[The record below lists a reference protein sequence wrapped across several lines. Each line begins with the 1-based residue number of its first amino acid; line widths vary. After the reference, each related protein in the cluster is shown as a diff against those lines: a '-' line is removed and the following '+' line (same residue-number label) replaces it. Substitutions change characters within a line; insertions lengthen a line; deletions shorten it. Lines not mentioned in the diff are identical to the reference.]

1 MAELK
6 TKPNNASVSAFIN
19 AVEHEQRRKDAKHI
33 LKMMKEITGE
43 KPKMWGS
50 SIVGFGT
57 YHYKSDRSRQE
68 GEWPMTGFSP
78 RKGAMSI
85 YIMHGLKNHPK
96 LLKKLGK
103 YKNGVSCL
111 YVKKLEDIDLTVL
124 RELIKRD
131 YEYMKK
137 KYSGSKQQSR
147 RARNPMPRDIL
158 ARLKKEGVMSD
169 YTARPAYQRNDY
181 LGWIGR
187 AKQED
192 IREKRISQMIQELKN
207 GGVYMKMGH
216 NPSRKT

>member
-1 MAELK
+1 MAEIK
-6 TKPNNASVSAFIN
+6 TKQNNASVSKFIN
-19 AVEHEQRRKDAKHI
+19 AVEHETRRNDAKVI
-33 LKMMKEITGE
+33 LKIMKEITGK
-43 KPKMWGS
+43 KPKMWGT

-57 YHYKSDRSRQE
+57 YHYKSERSTQE
-68 GEWPMTGFSP
+68 GDWPMVAFSP

-111 YVKKLEDIDLTVL
+111 YVKKLEDVDLAVL

-137 KYSGSKQQSR
+137 KSAGSKTQSR
-147 RARNPMPRDIL
+147 RARNPMPHDIL
-158 ARLKKEGVMSD
+158 ARLKKEGVIDD

-181 LGWIGR
+181 LGWIAR
-187 AKQED
+187 AKQEST
-192 IREKRISQMIQELKN
+192 REKRIKQMIKELKK
-207 GGVYMKMGH
+207 GGVYMNMVH
-216 NPSRKT
+216 NPSRKK